1 MIVDEILIQLKKE
14 FMVEHCWRDVIHPES
29 GEVLFE
35 SGVAVDRAIAKQI
48 GKAAC
53 AVKVKGLKPGAF
65 TDECI
70 VDLADSRIIC
80 GPDKIVTPQLIA
92 ELKRSSVDEI
102 RVYPKVAIRS
112 HINL

>member
-1 MIVDEILIQLKKE
+1 MIVDEILIPIEERIYGRTLLE
-14 FMVEHCWRDVIHPES
+14 DVIHPET

-35 SGVAVDRAIAKQI
+35 SGVAVDRAIAKKI

-80 GPDKIVTPQLIA
+80 GPDKLVTPQLIA

-102 RVYPKVAIRS
+102 RCILKLQLDP
-112 HINL
+112 H